1 MNTSMGGDS
10 EIPEAGPQFA
20 EFFSRK
26 PGRGS
31 LGNFL
36 TIDRRIAASP
46 CSTWAGCRG
55 RGSANS
61 SGHYDL
67 VTTARTYTH
76 VLADEAEL
84 DYLKLLA

>member
-46 CSTWAGCRG
+46 CSTWAGRPG
-55 RGSANS
+55 LGSASLSATTTWWRRRVRTRTLSPTSANS
-61 SGHYDL
+61 
-67 VTTARTYTH
+67 TTKRCCS
-76 VLADEAEL
+76 
-84 DYLKLLA
+84 